1 MTRFLRLLAVG
12 LVGVLVFAAC
22 GGGGS
27 DSSSDGGGGGGGS
40 GGDLPACP
48 LDALKKATKPVEVTF
63 WHALTRANEETLQ
76 KLTDRFNSSQTD
88 VKVKLVNQIGY
99 KENLDKYRA
108 GLAGTDLP
116 DVIQVEDT
124 ATQQMIDTQS
134 ILPAQ
139 SCIKA
144 DHYDTSDYVQRVL
157 DRYTVNKVLWP
168 MPFNVSNPVFFY
180 DKAAFKAA
188 GLDPEKPPT
197 TLEAVKADAV
207 KIRDLPQY
215 EAGFGLK
222 LDPWYLEQWSAKADE
237 LYVNQE
243 NGRKARATKTVFDN
257 DTGREIFSWMQDM
270 VKSGAA
276 KTNSADGPS
285 SYDNLL
291 GIRSKT
297 VGMTIDSSATL
308 GTITQVLGGSN
319 AEGVELG
326 VAPMPGPPGGGGV
339 LVGGGA
345 LYIVKK
351 SAPEKQAAVWQY
363 LKFLDDPQTQ
373 ADFAAGTGYV
383 PIRKSSVDLPAIKN
397 LWATTPGYKV
407 AYDQLISGKDDI
419 ATQGPVIGAYQAV
432 RDAVLAGE
440 QEMFTQGKAPA
451 DALKSAAQTS
461 DAAMQDYNSRVAG

>member
-1 MTRFLRLLAVG
+1 MNRIERALALG
-12 LVGVLVFAAC
+12 LVAALVFAAC

-27 DSSSDGGGGGGGS
+27 SGGGS
-40 GGDLPACP
+40 SADNLPACP
-48 LDALKKATKPVEVTF
+48 LSALTKATKPVEITF
-63 WHALTRANEETLQ
+63 WHALTRANEQVLQ
-76 KLTDRFNSSQTD
+76 QLTDRFNSTQTE

-99 KENLDKYRA
+99 KENLEKYRA
-108 GLAGTDLP
+108 GLGGTDLP
-116 DVIQVEDT
+116 DVLQVEDT

-144 DHYDTSDYVQRVL
+144 DHYDTSDYVKRVL
-157 DRYTVNKVLWP
+157 DRYTVDKVLWP

-180 DKAAFKAA
+180 DKNAFRAA
-188 GLDPEKPPT
+188 GLDPEKPPK
-197 TLEAVKADAV
+197 TLDEVKADAV
-207 KIRDLPQY
+207 KIKDLPQY

-222 LDPWYLEQWSAKADE
+222 LDPWYLEQWSAKADK

-243 NGRKARATKTVFDN
+243 NGRKTRATKTLFDN
-257 DTGREIFSWMQDM
+257 ATGLDIFSWMDDM

-285 SYDNLL
+285 AFDNLL

-297 VGMTIDSSATL
+297 VGMSIDTSATL
-308 GTITQVLGGSN
+308 GTISQVFSQGESG
-319 AEGVELG
+319 GVELG
-326 VAPMPGPPGGGGV
+326 VAPMPGPPGAGGV

-351 SAPEKQAAVWQY
+351 SAPEKQAAVWKY

-383 PIRKSSVDLPAIKN
+383 PIRKSSVDLPAIQQQ
-397 LWATTPGYKV
+397 WAREPGYKV

-440 QEMFTQGKAPA
+440 QEMFTQGKSPA
-451 DALKSAAQTS
+451 NALKSAASQS
-461 DAAMQDYNSRVAG
+461 DTAMQEYNSRVGG

>member
-1 MTRFLRLLAVG
+1 MTRFLRVLAVG
-12 LVGVLVFAAC
+12 VVGILLFAAC
-22 GGGGS
+22 GGGSDDSGS
-27 DSSSDGGGGGGGS
+27 SGGGTNADG
-40 GGDLPACP
+40 LPACP
-48 LDALKKATKPVEVTF
+48 LSALDKATKPVNVTF
-63 WHALTRANEETLQ
+63 WHALTRANEEVLQ
-76 KLTDRFNSSQTD
+76 RLTDQFNSSQTH
-88 VKVKLVNQIGY
+88 VKVTLVNQIGY
-99 KENLDKYRA
+99 KENLEKYRA

-144 DHYDTSDYVQRVL
+144 DKYDTSDYVQRVL
-157 DRYTVNKVLWP
+157 DRYTVNDVLWP

-180 DKAAFKAA
+180 DKNAFRAA

-197 TLEAVKADAV
+197 TLDEVKADAL
-207 KIRDLPQY
+207 KIKDAGY
-215 EAGFGLK
+215 EAGFGMK
-222 LDPWYLEQWSAKADE
+222 LDPWYLEQWSAKANE
-237 LYVNQE
+237 LYVNEE
-243 NGRKARATKTVFDN
+243 NGRKARATKTVFD
-257 DTGREIFSWMQDM
+257 DATGLEIFSWMNDM

-285 SYDNLL
+285 QYDNLL
-291 GIRSKT
+291 GIRSKA

-308 GTITQVLGGSN
+308 GTISQVFSQGESGG
-319 AEGVELG
+319 VDLG
-326 VAPMPGPPGGGGV
+326 VAPMPGPPGKGGV

-363 LKFLDDPQTQ
+363 LKFLDSPEIQ

-383 PIRKSSVDLPAIKN
+383 PIRKSSVDLPAIQDQ
-397 LWATTPGYKV
+397 WAKAPGYKV
-407 AYDQLISGKDDI
+407 AYDQLISGADDI
-419 ATQGPVIGAYQAV
+419 ATQGPVIGSYQAV

-440 QEMFTQGKAPA
+440 QEMFSQGKAPA
-451 DALKSAAQTS
+451 AALKSAAAES
-461 DAAMQDYNSRVAG
+461 DSAMQEYNARVTG

>member
-1 MTRFLRLLAVG
+1 MTRSLRVLAIGVVG
-12 LVGVLVFAAC
+12 ALALAAC

-27 DSSSDGGGGGGGS
+27 SSGGGGS
-40 GGDLPACP
+40 NASALPACP
-48 LDALKKATKPVEVTF
+48 LSALAKATKPVEVTF
-63 WHALTRANEETLQ
+63 WHALTRANEEVLQ
-76 KLTDRFNSSQTD
+76 SLTDRFNASQAD

-99 KENLDKYRA
+99 KENLEKFRA
-108 GLAGTDLP
+108 GLGGTDLP

-124 ATQQMIDTQS
+124 ATQQMIDTQA
-134 ILPAQ
+134 ILPAA

-180 DKAAFKAA
+180 DKNAFRAA

-197 TLEAVKADAV
+197 TLDEVKADAL
-207 KIRDLPQY
+207 KIKAAGY

-222 LDPWYLEQWSAKADE
+222 LDPWYLEQWSAKADK

-243 NGRKARATKTVFDN
+243 NGRKARATETAFDN
-257 DTGREIFSWMQDM
+257 ATGLSIFSWMNDM

-291 GIRSKT
+291 GIRSKN

-308 GTITQVLGGSN
+308 GTITQVFSQGESGG
-319 AEGVELG
+319 VDLG
-326 VAPMPGPPGGGGV
+326 VSPMPGPPGKGGV

-351 SAPEKQAAVWQY
+351 SAPEKQAAVWKY

-383 PIRKSSVDLPAIKN
+383 PIRKSSVALPAIQQ
-397 LWATTPGYKV
+397 LWAKTPGYKV
-407 AYDQLISGKDDI
+407 AYDQLISGVENI

-451 DALKSAAQTS
+451 AALSTTANQS
-461 DAAMQDYNSRVAG
+461 NSAMQEYNSRVNG